1 MNPYPFSDQINIL
14 VADDHPL
21 FRQALSEALSQ
32 TNHKI
37 QIQQVQSLAD
47 TLVAAETGDID
58 LILLDLKMPDCVGL
72 MGLIELRSRHPEIAI
87 AVVTANESG
96 QTMRKVKSAGAVGYL
111 TKSMELDLLVD
122 ALNSLLQ
129 GERYFSLEGVED
141 PKDIDDD
148 IDALNKL
155 ASLTPKQQHVLSLIS
170 RGYLNKQIAYE
181 LDIKETTVKTHV
193 SEIFR
198 KLSIFNRTQA
208 AIYNQYLNVPE

>member
-1 MNPYPFSDQINIL
+1 MTSNVFTDQLNVL

-32 TNHKI
+32 TKHQVHI
-37 QIQQVQSLAD
+37 AQVQTLAD
-47 TLVAAETGDID
+47 TLSRADEGDLD

-72 MGLIELRSRHPEIAI
+72 MGLIELREKHPETPI
-87 AVVTANESG
+87 AVVTANESS

-111 TKSMELDLLVD
+111 IKSMELEALVD
-122 ALNSLLQ
+122 ALNKLLS
-129 GERYFSLEGVED
+129 GEKYFSLEGVQD
-141 PKDIDDD
+141 QQDIDDD
-148 IDALNKL
+148 IDAMKKL

-198 KLSIFNRTQA
+198 KLGIFNRTQA
-208 AIYNQYLNVPE
+208 AIFNQYLNVPE